1 MESLK
6 TSNLS
11 QPFSNVKLL
20 WRVFSR
26 TKLQHRLSYLINEFF
41 LRISDIRFQM
51 IRHKKLVFVL
61 NQKHVKLNYVIV
73 VVVFVSSLS
82 SCV

>member
-41 LRISDIRFQM
+41 FENLRYKIPNDQTQETSVRS
-51 IRHKKLVFVL
+51 KPEACKT
-61 NQKHVKLNYVIV
+61 
-73 VVVFVSSLS
+73 
-82 SCV
+82 